1 MNEHRISVCWKPISE
16 LFDPFRS
23 SPESYQM
30 SLWILVSK
38 LMIGDDGQPILQRL
52 REDNVI
58 LIHDRKV
65 SPGRGRI
72 QGVSHKVGR
81 PASNSL
87 G

>member
-1 MNEHRISVCWKPISE
+1 MSVLWKPVSE

-23 SPESYQM
+23 LPQPYQM
-30 SLWILVSK
+30 SLWILLSK
-38 LMIGDDGQPILQRL
+38 LMIGDNGKSILQRL

-58 LIHDRKV
+58 LIHGSKV
-65 SPGRGRI
+65 SPGHGRI